1 MKARDKDYVMI
12 SERLRQQAGYTIL
25 QVVIT
30 VLVSGA
36 VIAIATPKITNAMRE
51 YRANI
56 AMRNIADTLNRTKM
70 QAISENKRSAMLID
84 TASNRAAMAVL
95 KYDTPTAAWVVDQTY
110 YVSLPQGVTF
120 QRPTITAPAG
130 VTTTGVTSFPA
141 LSGSTTVFRQ
151 DFNSRGF
158 PIVASGSDVA
168 SIFVGNGQSY
178 RAITMNSV
186 GGIRTYRTDTANANW
201 VDTRY

>member
-1 MKARDKDYVMI
+1 MI
-12 SERLRQQAGYTIL
+12 CKRLRQEAGYTIL
-25 QVVIT
+25 QLAVT
-30 VLVSGA
+30 VLISGS

-56 AMRNIADTLNRTKM
+56 AMRNIADTLSRAKM

-84 TASNRAAMAVL
+84 TATNRAAMAVL
-95 KYDTPTAAWVVDQTY
+95 KYDTASASWIIDQTF
-110 YVSLPQGVTF
+110 YVALPQGVTF
-120 QRPTITAPAG
+120 QRPSITAPSG

-141 LSGSTTVFRQ
+141 ISGSTTVFRQ

-158 PIVASGSDVA
+158 PIVANGSDVA
-168 SIFVGNGQSY
+168 SIFLGNGQSY
-178 RAITMNSV
+178 RAITISSV
-186 GGIRTYRTDTANANW
+186 GGIRTYKTDTANNTW

>member
-1 MKARDKDYVMI
+1 MI
-12 SERLRQQAGYTIL
+12 SKRLRQEAGYTIL
-25 QVVIT
+25 QLAVT
-30 VLVSGA
+30 VLVSGS

-56 AMRNIADTLNRTKM
+56 AMRNIADTLSRAKM

-95 KYDTPTAAWVVDQTY
+95 KYDTASASWIVDQTF

-120 QRPTITAPAG
+120 QRPSITAPSG

-141 LSGSTTVFRQ
+141 ISGSTTVFRQ

-158 PIVASGSDVA
+158 PIVANGSDVA

-178 RAITMNSV
+178 RAITITSV
-186 GGIRTYRTDTANANW
+186 GGIRTYKTDTANANW

>member
-30 VLVSGA
+30 VLVSGS

-51 YRANI
+51 YRGNI
-56 AMRNIADTLNRTKM
+56 AMRQIADNLNRAKM

-84 TASNRAAMAVL
+84 TANNRAGMAVL
-95 KYDTPTAAWVVDQTY
+95 KYDTPTASWVVDQTY
-110 YVSLPQGVTF
+110 YVPLPQGVTF
-120 QRPTITAPAG
+120 QRPSITAPGG
-130 VTTTGVTSFPA
+130 VTSTGVTSFAPV
-141 LSGSTTVFRQ
+141 SGSTTLFRQ

-158 PIVASGSDVA
+158 PIVANGSDVA
-168 SIFVGNGQSY
+168 SVFIGNGQSY
-178 RAITMNSV
+178 RAITITSV
-186 GGIRTYRTDTANANW
+186 GGLRTYRTDTSNSNW

>member
-1 MKARDKDYVMI
+1 MI
-12 SERLRQQAGYTIL
+12 SERLRREAGYTVL
-25 QVVIT
+25 QLAVT
-30 VLVSGA
+30 FLVSGS

-56 AMRNIADTLNRTKM
+56 AMRNIADTLSRAKM
-70 QAISENKRSAMLID
+70 QAISENKRAAMLID
-84 TASNRAAMAVL
+84 TSTNRAGMAVL
-95 KYDTPTAAWVVDQTY
+95 KYDTPSASWVVDQTY

-141 LSGSTTVFRQ
+141 VAGSTTVFRQ

-158 PIVASGSDVA
+158 PIVTNGSDVA

-178 RAITMNSV
+178 RAITMTSV
-186 GGIRTYRTDTANANW
+186 GGIRTYRTDTANSNW
-201 VDTRY
+201 LDTRY

>member
-1 MKARDKDYVMI
+1 MI
-12 SERLRQQAGYTIL
+12 SKRLRQEAGYTVL
-25 QVVIT
+25 QLAVT
-30 VLVSGA
+30 LLVSGS
-36 VIAIATPKITNAMRE
+36 VIAIATPKITKAMRE

-56 AMRNIADTLNRTKM
+56 AMRNIADTLSRAKM
-70 QAISENKRSAMLID
+70 QAISENKRAAMMID
-84 TASNRAAMAVL
+84 TANNRAGMAVL
-95 KYDTPTAAWVVDQTY
+95 KYDTATTSWIIDQSY
-110 YVSLPQGVTF
+110 YVALPQGVTF
-120 QRPTITAPAG
+120 QRPTITAPTG
-130 VTTTGVTSFPA
+130 VTTSGVTSFPA

-168 SIFVGNGQSY
+168 SIFIGNGQSY

-201 VDTRY
+201 LDTRY

>member
-1 MKARDKDYVMI
+1 MI
-12 SERLRQQAGYTIL
+12 AKRLRQEAGYTIL
-25 QVVIT
+25 QVAV
-30 VLVSGA
+30 VMLVSGC

-56 AMRNIADTLNRTKM
+56 AMRNIADTISRAKM
-70 QAISENKRSAMLID
+70 QAVSENRRSAMLID
-84 TASNRAAMAVL
+84 TATNRAGMAVL
-95 KYDTPTAAWVVDQTY
+95 RYDTVSASWVIDQTF
-110 YVSLPQGVTF
+110 YVSLPPGITF

-141 LSGSTTVFRQ
+141 VSGSTTYFRQ

-158 PIVASGSDVA
+158 PIVTNGSDVA

-178 RAITMNSV
+178 RAITLSSV
-186 GGIRTYRTDTANANW
+186 GGIRTYRTDTANSAW

>member
-1 MKARDKDYVMI
+1 MI
-12 SERLRQQAGYTIL
+12 SKRLRQEAGYTIL
-25 QVVIT
+25 QLAVT
-30 VLVSGA
+30 VLVSGS

-56 AMRNIADTLNRTKM
+56 AMRNIADTLNRAKM

-95 KYDTPTAAWVVDQTY
+95 KYDTASASWIVDQTF

-120 QRPTITAPAG
+120 QRPSITAPSG

-141 LSGSTTVFRQ
+141 VSGSTTVFRQ

-158 PIVASGSDVA
+158 PIVANGSDVA
-168 SIFVGNGQSY
+168 SIFLGNGQSY
-178 RAITMNSV
+178 RAITLTSV
-186 GGIRTYRTDTANANW
+186 GGIRTYKTDTANANW

>member
-1 MKARDKDYVMI
+1 MI
-12 SERLRQQAGYTIL
+12 SKRLRQEAGYTIL
-25 QVVIT
+25 QLAVT
-30 VLVSGA
+30 VLVSGS

-56 AMRNIADTLNRTKM
+56 AMRNIADTLNRAKM

-84 TASNRAAMAVL
+84 TVTNRAGMAVL
-95 KYDTPTAAWVVDQTY
+95 KYDTPTTSWVVDQTY

-120 QRPTITAPAG
+120 QRPAITAPSG
-130 VTTTGVTSFPA
+130 VTTTGVTSFA
-141 LSGSTTVFRQ
+141 AVSGSTTVFRQ

-158 PIVASGSDVA
+158 PIVTNASDVA
-168 SIFVGNGQSY
+168 SIFIGNGQSY
-178 RAITMNSV
+178 RAITMTSV
-186 GGIRTYRTDTANANW
+186 GGIRTYRTDTANSNW

>member
-1 MKARDKDYVMI
+1 MNESPRQGLRDDKRETPTTSWIHNSSSCDYGV
-12 SERLRQQAGYTIL
+12 SERNRDSHCDT
-25 QVVIT
+25 
-30 VLVSGA
+30 
-36 VIAIATPKITNAMRE
+36 KITNAMRE

-120 QRPTITAPAG
+120 QRPTITAPTG
-130 VTTTGVTSFPA
+130 VTTTGLRPFRRSPA
-141 LSGSTTVFRQ
+141 QRLFSGRILILA
-151 DFNSRGF
+151 DF
-158 PIVASGSDVA
+158 
-168 SIFVGNGQSY
+168 QS
-178 RAITMNSV
+178 
-186 GGIRTYRTDTANANW
+186 
-201 VDTRY
+201 

>member
-1 MKARDKDYVMI
+1 MI
-12 SERLRQQAGYTIL
+12 SKRLRQEAGYTIL
-25 QVVIT
+25 QLAVT
-30 VLVSGA
+30 VLVSGS

-56 AMRNIADTLNRTKM
+56 AMRNIADTLSRAKM

-84 TASNRAAMAVL
+84 TATNRAAMAVL
-95 KYDTPTAAWVVDQTY
+95 KYDTASASWIIDQTF

-120 QRPTITAPAG
+120 QRPSITAPSG

-141 LSGSTTVFRQ
+141 VSGSTTVFRQ

-158 PIVASGSDVA
+158 PIVANGSDVG
-168 SIFVGNGQSY
+168 SIFLGNGQSY
-178 RAITMNSV
+178 RAVTITSV
-186 GGIRTYRTDTANANW
+186 GGIRTYKTDTANANW

>member
-1 MKARDKDYVMI
+1 MI

-30 VLVSGA
+30 VLVSGS

-120 QRPTITAPAG
+120 QRPTITAPTG
-130 VTTTGVTSFPA
+130 VTTTGVTSFTA
-141 LSGSTTVFRQ
+141 ISGSTTVFRQ

-158 PIVASGSDVA
+158 PIVANGSDVA

-178 RAITMNSV
+178 RAITMSSV
-186 GGIRTYRTDTANANW
+186 GGIRTYRTDTANTSW